1 MFEVAERTKC
11 MNRASAYTVMVL
23 FVLQQCWAMSM
34 LSLKGSCV
42 AICMAVII
50 VNGRFQGGV
59 RKTGTAISAGR

>member
-1 MFEVAERTKC
+1 MFDVAERTKC

-34 LSLKGSCV
+34 LSLKG
-42 AICMAVII
+42 AYFTIEKNNM

-59 RKTGTAISAGR
+59 RIIGPAISAGR